1 MTQADA
7 TGWFRDPT
15 GRNEA
20 RYFAGGQPTDLVK
33 RDGQE
38 LVDPMRGGSPST
50 VVTATTTIH
59 DEEPRPVPSRDD
71 GQPDASATARSRW
84 VIIGALGLIVAAAIG
99 LLLVRSFVDNGDEPT
114 SAPSTTIDVASTLRT
129 SLCTNATSFGCSVE
143 SSPGVIEVYMS
154 KYSVDESDL
163 VDAGNRTGLWT
174 PADVARMLRTRAL
187 DGTQRTADGR
197 VSWTYHPDNGLQLVI
212 DASREG

>member
-1 MTQADA
+1 MTQQDA

-20 RYFAGGQPTDLVK
+20 RYFVRGQPTELVR

-38 LVDPMRGGSPST
+38 VVDPM
-50 VVTATTTIH
+50 TTTAALPPMTTMVDDH
-59 DEEPRPVPSRDD
+59 SVESDAFGEEPPESTGR
-71 GQPDASATARSRW
+71 RSFW
-84 VIIGALGLIVAAAIG
+84 VVAGALGLLVLAAIG
-99 LLLVRSFVDNGDEPT
+99 TLLVRRAGDEG
-114 SAPSTTIDVASTLRT
+114 DASTATPTTALIDTASALRNE
-129 SLCTNATSFGCSVE
+129 LCTGPNSSGCTVE

-154 KYSVDESDL
+154 KYTVDESGL
-163 VDAGNRTGLWT
+163 VSAGNRTGLWT
-174 PADVARMLRTRAL
+174 SADVARMLRTRAL

-212 DASREG
+212 DVSG